1 MVQHST
7 ELQNIIAFCY
17 IYISNNMII
26 ALCRHQSNN
35 KKWANRIYRSSM
47 TRLLRYCFSQVY
59 LAIKL
64 YHVYMI
70 IIAWSILM
78 AWTNKYRDNTHE
90 IDPRN
95 KLAIIDQCLHFT
107 QFHFFSLLLVFSLR
121 LLFVY
126 SISWSDLFHFGSIL
140 LDCVIFCSF
149 VDFPLN
155 FSVHA
160 IQVFGQCFWLLL
172 ALSADLSFCIE
183 RYAKKTIRMK
193 LICVCSIKVFYSEFN
208 L

>member
-26 ALCRHQSNN
+26 ALCRHQSNK

-126 SISWSDLFHFGSIL
+126 FISWSDLFHFGSIL

-183 RYAKKTIRMK
+183 R
-193 LICVCSIKVFYSEFN
+193 
-208 L
+208 